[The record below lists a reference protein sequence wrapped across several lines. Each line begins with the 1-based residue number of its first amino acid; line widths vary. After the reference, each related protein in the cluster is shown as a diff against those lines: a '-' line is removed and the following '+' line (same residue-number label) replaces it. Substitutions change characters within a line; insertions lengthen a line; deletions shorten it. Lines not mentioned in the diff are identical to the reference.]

1 MNVAATTR
9 KAAIAF
15 VAAAIGGF
23 GLAAATPASAGPK
36 HGHGYGYGYGHHHRH
51 GHFYRPGY
59 VYGGAGLVGGLALGA
74 IAASAMTAPP
84 VCYVSREPVID
95 PWGNVIRYRAVR
107 VCD

>member
-1 MNVAATTR
+1 MNVVATTR

-15 VAAAIGGF
+15 VAATIGGF
-23 GLAAATPASAGPK
+23 GLATATPASAGP
-36 HGHGYGYGYGHHHRH
+36 GHGYGYGYGHHHRH

-74 IAASAMTAPP
+74 IAASAMTAQP